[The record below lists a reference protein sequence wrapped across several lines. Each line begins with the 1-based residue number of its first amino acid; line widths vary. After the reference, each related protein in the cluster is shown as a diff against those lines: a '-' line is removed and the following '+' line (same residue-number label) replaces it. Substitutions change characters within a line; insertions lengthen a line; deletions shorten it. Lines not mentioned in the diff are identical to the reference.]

1 MERHPVYRTAYNLLG
16 QVIDIC
22 KGMDKHILETIGK
35 KAINLSYDI
44 VLSLKLLND
53 SIDKRQSII
62 EIKNKIQELKFIVTI
77 LRDKRSINIRAF
89 FICDGMIDSL
99 YTRVDVFL

>member
-22 KGMDKHILETIGK
+22 KGMDKHVLETIGK

-44 VLSLKLLND
+44 VLGLKMMEDAL
-53 SIDKRQSII
+53 DKKQSII
-62 EIKNKIQELKFIVTI
+62 EIKNKIQELKFVVTI
-77 LRDKRSINIRAF
+77 LRDKRSITLRAF
-89 FICDGMIDSL
+89 YICEGMIDSL
-99 YTRVDVFL
+99 STGIDVLL

>member
-1 MERHPVYRTAYNLLG
+1 MERHPVYRAAYNLLG

-44 VLSLKLLND
+44 VLGLKMMEDAL
-53 SIDKRQSII
+53 DKKQSII
-62 EIKNKIQELKFIVTI
+62 EIKKKVNELRFVVTI
-77 LRDKRSINIRAF
+77 LRDKRSITLRAF
-89 FICDGMIDSL
+89 YICAGMIDSL
-99 YTRVDVFL
+99 STGIDVLL